1 MHIALTGPIDLA
13 PLRAHL
19 PPDVPPVHS
28 GPSTGWLAR
37 TWLEQG
43 HRLTVTAMSS
53 AVTERSVYHGDGL
66 DLVVVPMRPSA
77 RHRGLDFF
85 RHERR
90 LLTAALRDHPAD
102 VVSAHWT
109 YEFALAAIDSG
120 LPSFVTARDTP
131 LRYAWEMRSAYRWLR
146 HSMALP
152 AVHRATALSANSP
165 YTARHLRR
173 VLGVRRPIEVIP
185 NGVRMEHLPAATA
198 PPDAAPVFATAVQ
211 GWGPHKNTATL
222 LRAFA
227 LVRDE
232 LPSVRLLLCGDGH
245 DAQGPARQWAAA
257 RGLTPGVEFA
267 GPLSHDT
274 LLRRIAAEAHA
285 LVHPSR
291 IESFSMITAEAMGM
305 GLPVVVGARSGAV
318 PWVAGDGGLAVDVN
332 SPAALADAMG
342 RLARDPRLRARLAAA
357 GRSRTAAWFD
367 LRDVAA
373 AYTSWFTKEGNRP

>member
-1 MHIALTGPIDLA
+1 MHIGLAGPVDLT
-13 PLRAHL
+13 PLQHL
-19 PPDVPPVHS
+19 LPARLPAVYS

-43 HRLTVTAMSS
+43 HRLTVYALSG
-53 AVTERSVYHGDGL
+53 AVTERQVYGGEGI
-66 DLVVVPMRPSA
+66 DLVVVPMRSSA
-77 RHRGLDFF
+77 RHRGVDFF

-90 LLTAALRDHPAD
+90 VLTAALRDHPAD
-102 VVSAHWT
+102 VISAHWT
-109 YEFALAAIDSG
+109 YEFALAAIRSG

-131 LRYAWEMRSAYRWLR
+131 LRCAWEMRSAYRWLR

-152 AVHRATALSANSP
+152 AVHGATALSANSP

-198 PPDAAPVFATAVQ
+198 PPDAAPVFATAAQ
-211 GWGPHKNTATL
+211 GWGRLKNTGTL

-227 LVRDE
+227 LVRAE
-232 LPSVRLLLCGDGH
+232 LPHVRLLLCGDGH

-257 RGLTPGVEFA
+257 RGLTAGVEFA
-267 GPLSHDT
+267 GPLAHHT

-291 IESFSMITAEAMGM
+291 VESFSMITAEAMGM
-305 GLPVVVGARSGAV
+305 GLPVIVGERSGAV

-332 SPAALADAMG
+332 SPAALAGAMS

-357 GRSRTAAWFD
+357 GRSRTAACFD